1 MRVARPSTGRVVG
14 IPTADL
20 MNIQHQRSTFLLRH
34 SLQAKLSSDNGRL
47 AFPYAEVNSAHL
59 VCVTHMRSRRP
70 LSKLR
75 DQYSRFTLS
84 PRCNQYETLC
94 KSTTISSLSSNMRFI
109 CECRKPKLCSA
120 PRPTCQKYISGRN
133 VNCYYIQSLNLTE
146 AVIADLYISS

>member
-1 MRVARPSTGRVVG
+1 MWEQLGMRVARPSTGRVVG

-109 CECRKPKLCSA
+109 CESNVESPNYAVRLGL
-120 PRPTCQKYISGRN
+120 RVRN
-133 VNCYYIQSLNLTE
+133 TLVAAT
-146 AVIADLYISS
+146 